1 MEINKGF
8 VYIMASKRNG
18 TLYIG
23 VTNNLIRRVAEHIS
37 EINKGFTNRY
47 SVKTL
52 VYYEPFSS
60 FATAIKREKQLKSWK
75 RAWKIALIERNNPQW
90 QDLSTEI
97 GVDKSYVKAISDM
110 YKQLH
115 EDYNPDDPEQP

>member
-1 MEINKGF
+1 M
-8 VYIMASKRNG
+8 
-18 TLYIG
+18 
-23 VTNNLIRRVAEHIS
+23 TNNLIRRVAEHIS
-37 EINKGFTNRY
+37 GINKGFTNRY

-60 FATAIKREKQLKSWK
+60 FATAIKREKQLKIWK

-90 QDLSTEI
+90 QDLSTDI

-115 EDYNPDDPEQP
+115 EDYNPDDQEQP

>member
-1 MEINKGF
+1 MEINKWP

-23 VTNNLIRRVAEHIS
+23 VTNNRIRRVAKHIS
-37 EINKGFTNRY
+37 GINKGFTNRY

-52 VYYEPFSS
+52 VYYEPYSS
-60 FATAIKREKQLKSWK
+60 FATAIKREKQ

-90 QDLSTEI
+90 QDLSTDI

-110 YKQLH
+110 Y
-115 EDYNPDDPEQP
+115 E

>member
-1 MEINKGF
+1 
-8 VYIMASKRNG
+8 MASKRNG

-23 VTNNLIRRVAEHIS
+23 VTNNLIPACSGHIS
-37 EINKGFTNRY
+37 GINKGFTNRY

-115 EDYNPDDPEQP
+115 EDYNPNDPEQP